1 MNLGVVENRMT
12 RKRSILL
19 VDDDP
24 GIRESMQ
31 AILMLQGYH
40 VDLAA
45 SGSEALE
52 LCADSYYDVVL
63 MDIMMP
69 GMDGVETLRQIKQ
82 RYPGI
87 RVIMITGME
96 GGAEGE
102 RALAEGAE
110 ALFRKP
116 LDVATFLPVLLPQ
129 EKACEGEA

>member
-1 MNLGVVENRMT
+1 MT

-31 AILMLQGYH
+31 AILMLQGYE
-40 VDLAA
+40 VDLAS
-45 SGSEALE
+45 SGSKALE
-52 LCADSYYDVVL
+52 LCAQNYYDVVL
-63 MDIMMP
+63 LDILMP
-69 GMDGVETLRQIKQ
+69 GMNGIETLRQIKR

-87 RVIMITGME
+87 RAIMITGMD

-102 RALAEGAE
+102 HALAEGAE

-129 EKACEGEA
+129 EEGLEDGV